1 MKVMIDLCIVPMGA
15 GVSVSD
21 EIATLEQLIRKSGLK
36 NQLHPYGT
44 VIEGEWEEVM
54 ALVKKC
60 HTFLHEQ
67 GTKRIFT
74 SLKIGTRVDKEQTM
88 EDKVNVVEQKL
99 NQDGK
104 KK

>member
-1 MKVMIDLCIVPMGA
+1 MKVMIDLCIVPMGT

-36 NQLHPYGT
+36 NQLYPYGT

-54 ALVKKC
+54 NLVKKC
-60 HTFLHEQ
+60 HILLHEQ

-99 NQDGK
+99 KQDGK

>member
-1 MKVMIDLCIVPMGA
+1 MIDLCIVPMGK

-21 EIATLEQLIRKSGLK
+21 EIAALERLIRESGLK

-54 ALVKKC
+54 GLVKNC
-60 HTFLHEQ
+60 HALLHEQ

-74 SLKIGTRVDKEQTM
+74 NLKIGTRVDKEQTM

-99 NQDGK
+99 NLDAEK
-104 KK
+104 K

>member
-1 MKVMIDLCIVPMGA
+1 MKVMIDLCIVPMGKS
-15 GVSVSD
+15 VSVSD
-21 EIATLEQLIRKSGLK
+21 EIAALERLIRKSGLK

-54 ALVKKC
+54 DLVKKC
-60 HTFLHEQ
+60 HALLHEQ

-74 SLKIGTRVDKEQTM
+74 NLKIGTRVDKEQTM
-88 EDKVNVVEQKL
+88 EDKVNVVEKKL
-99 NQDGK
+99 KLDAK